1 MRVMNISEKKFDS
14 LKPLELPNDILNTE
28 SELYIIEDKN
38 KWAKRQSVLKK
49 LYINSGTVFSNKLYT
64 VNELI
69 DNKDKINID
78 ELVMPEYIVTIYGKI
93 VGFTVPYVDNI
104 NFKHVL
110 DSVEFT
116 NSQKIDFFKQVGQI
130 LHKMSNV
137 REYTSVKDFYLN
149 DLHENNLIFNKKTG
163 KINVVDLDSCKIG
176 DNFPF
181 VSKYLSPISPI
192 NEVNKYRKLN
202 IDYIGGS
209 FIPDENTDLFCY
221 TVMILNYLYGGRITS
236 LSISEY
242 YDYLTYL
249 HSIGVSHEL
258 VDKFSLIYTEKNNEN
273 IYEYL
278 DELVNVIGRS
288 NQHVYEYVKKKQK
301 K

>member
-14 LKPLELPNDILNTE
+14 LKPLELQNDIFNTE

-110 DSVEFT
+110 DSMEFT
-116 NSQKIDFFKQVGQI
+116 NSQKIDYFKQIGQI
-130 LHKMSNV
+130 LHEMANV
-137 REYTSVKDFYLN
+137 REYTPVKDFYLN
-149 DLHENNLIFNKKTG
+149 DLHENNLIYNKKTG

-181 VSKYLSPISPI
+181 VSKYLSPLSPI
-192 NEVNKYRKLN
+192 NGVNKYKKLN
-202 IDYIGGS
+202 INYIGGF
-209 FIPDENTDLFCY
+209 FIPNENTDLFCY
-221 TVMILNYLYGGRITS
+221 IVMILNYLYGGRITS
-236 LSISEY
+236 LSIEEY

-249 HSIGVSHEL
+249 RSIGVSYEL